1 MDKIA
6 RAQLEAELEALRGEV
21 RQLQVEQA
29 LLNEHV
35 RGPEGNRHAFITS
48 QLRILRDTEAK
59 LSRPLLPVG

>member
-6 RAQLEAELEALRGEV
+6 RAQLEAELEALRGEA

-29 LLNEHV
+29 LLSQHAP
-35 RGPEGNRHAFITS
+35 GPEGNRHAFITS

-59 LSRPLLPVG
+59 LRRPLLPAG